1 MRLQAASGLR
11 SGGDGVRNF
20 LALALALAVCCL
32 APLGHAATTT
42 YRYDELGRVTCVGKA
57 NGTSITYTYDAPG
70 NRSQQAV
77 TTAACPGVTLQAPI
91 ANNVSATVNANSSN
105 NPIGLNI
112 TGGAASS
119 VAVSAQ
125 ASHGAATASATSITY
140 TPTAGYSGAD
150 SFQYTASN
158 ASGTSAPATASI
170 TVAGSSSHV
179 SPNPTWSDIAGSAG
193 TGNNA
198 ASTITGISVTVTLQ
212 LTTVAPSGGG
222 TFRYNKSGAG
232 WIIWTSGATIT
243 VVNNDTLAFQV
254 SRTTNGES
262 LGGIKVVNQS
272 DANAVLNQFN
282 YDVIKGPPP

>member
-1 MRLQAASGLR
+1 M
-11 SGGDGVRNF
+11 
-20 LALALALAVCCL
+20 CCL
-32 APLGHAATTT
+32 APFSNAATTT
-42 YRYDELGRVTCVGKA
+42 YRYDELGRVTCVGKS
-57 NGTSITYTYDAPG
+57 NGTSIAYAYDAPG

-77 TTAACPGVTLQAPI
+77 TTGACPGVTLQAPI

-119 VAVSAQ
+119 VAVSTQ
-125 ASHGAATASATSITY
+125 AGHGAATASATSITY
-140 TPTAGYSGAD
+140 TPTAGYSGSD

-158 ASGTSAPATASI
+158 SSGTSAPATASI

-179 SPNPTWSDIAGSAG
+179 SPNPTWNDIVSAG
-193 TGNNA
+193 NTGTGTNA
-198 ASTITGISVTVTLQ
+198 ARTITGISVTVTLQ

-222 TFRYNKSGAG
+222 TFKYNKSGAG
-232 WIIWTSGATIT
+232 WVVWTSGATIT

-262 LGGIKVVNQS
+262 LGDIKVVNQS

-282 YDVIKGPPP
+282 YDVTKGTPP